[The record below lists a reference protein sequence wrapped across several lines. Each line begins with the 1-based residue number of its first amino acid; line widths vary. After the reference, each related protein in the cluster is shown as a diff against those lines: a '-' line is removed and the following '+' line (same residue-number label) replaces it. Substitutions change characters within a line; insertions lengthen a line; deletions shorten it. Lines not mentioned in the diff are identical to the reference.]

1 MENKE
6 YKHEAGEKRS
16 AQHMKDDQIPAE
28 SRKSHFSSEHKLT
41 W

>member
-6 YKHEAGEKRS
+6 YKLEAGEKHS

-28 SRKSHFSSEHKLT
+28 WLKSHFSSEHKLT
-41 W
+41 